1 MKLGLTFFRALVG
14 ALFIG
19 HGTQKLFGWFG
30 GYGLEGTGQFF
41 ESQLG
46 FRPGKRHAAL
56 AGAAEAGGGALLA
69 AGFLTPLAGAAITGT
84 MIQAIRS
91 VHAPKGPWASD
102 GGWEYNAVLIATVL
116 AVTEVGPGPISLDNA
131 FGIERKG
138 TAWALAALAAGAAG
152 PFLTDRFLNDEAP
165 VEQASAETVRE
176 QGEVDTSAPAS
187 A

>member
-30 GYGLEGTGQFF
+30 GHGLEGTGQFF
-41 ESQLG
+41 EQLG

-69 AGFLTPLAGAAITGT
+69 AGFLTPRRRRGHH
-84 MIQAIRS
+84 R
-91 VHAPKGPWASD
+91 HDGP
-102 GGWEYNAVLIATVL
+102 GHPLGPRLQGPVGRRRRLEYNAVLIATVIAL
-116 AVTEVGPGPISLDNA
+116 TEVGPGPVSLDNA

-152 PFLTDRFLNDEAP
+152 PFLTDRFLNEEAP
-165 VEQASAETVRE
+165 VEQAPAETVRE
-176 QGEVDTSAPAS
+176 HGEVDASAPAT